1 MSKIKISNFGPIKD
15 GCIDNDG
22 WIDIRKVTV
31 FIGPQ
36 SSGKSTLSKLV
47 STLTWLE
54 KSLVRGDLPS
64 DLLGDSRVFQVLCS
78 QQELTE
84 YFTGNTQIH
93 YQGTFYSFD
102 YEEQNNIFKAKF
114 RSENLPISVPKIQ
127 YISSARNLLT
137 ILYKISLDNTT
148 DKQGNVIDFS
158 SNIPFMVKDLNSE
171 YIAAMEKLA
180 KTGFSLPI
188 DNVDVY
194 YDNHSAFVK
203 TGDKKV
209 SMSAASS
216 GIQSITPLLLV
227 SKYLANEVLEDLH
240 GKLKKC
246 PSRRIKKIREMLA
259 SNSDDLPEKFDSYM
273 MFGHSVLNDSE
284 TLEVGKA
291 ASRFIPSYFVNIVEE
306 PEQNLF
312 PETQAEVLYELLEYN
327 NLNKKNQLVIST
339 HSPYVL
345 TALNN
350 AILAADV
357 FSEKNASI
365 ENMGEKRMVSF
376 GDVSAYKMED
386 GRIFSILDEETRLI
400 DASQIDSCSTM
411 INKDYEDLMT
421 LRYE

>member
-1 MSKIKISNFGPIKD
+1 MSRIKINDFGPIKE
-15 GCIDNDG
+15 GCVDNDG
-22 WIDIRKVTV
+22 WIDVRKVTV

-54 KSLVRGDLPS
+54 KSLVRGDLAS
-64 DLLGDSRVFQVLCS
+64 DLLADSKVFKVLCS

-93 YQGTFYSFD
+93 YQGKYYSFD
-102 YEEQNNIFKAKF
+102 YNEQNNTFEARF
-114 RSENLPISVPKIQ
+114 RGDALPISVPKIQ

-171 YIAAMEKLA
+171 YIAALDKLA
-180 KTGFSLPI
+180 KTGFSLPV

-194 YDNHSAFVK
+194 FDNHSAYVK
-203 TGDKKV
+203 TGGKKV

-227 SKYLANEVLEDLH
+227 SRYLANDVLEDLH
-240 GKLKKC
+240 EKLKKY
-246 PSRRIKKIREMLA
+246 PANRIKKIKEMLA
-259 SNSDDLPEKFDSYM
+259 SRNDELPEKFDSYM
-273 MFGHSVLNDSE
+273 MFGHSVLNNDE
-284 TLEVGKA
+284 IFEIAKA
-291 ASRFIPSYFVNIVEE
+291 ANRFIPTYFINIVEE

-312 PETQAEVLYELLEYN
+312 PETQAEVLYELLECN
-327 NLNKKNQLVIST
+327 NLREDNQLVIST

-357 FSEKNASI
+357 FAEKNASI
-365 ENMGEKRMVSF
+365 ENVGKKRMVSF
-376 GDVSAYKMED
+376 DDVSAYKMED
-386 GRIFSILDEETRLI
+386 GRVVSILDEDTRLI
-400 DASQIDSCSTM
+400 HASQIDSCSTM
-411 INKDYEDLMT
+411 INKDFDDLMT